1 MTITL
6 TDFQQGA
13 ATQLIAHIK
22 DAQENYA
29 FKGDLISA
37 IVLEAATGAGKTVIA
52 TSVIEQ
58 LMFGSDTTDPVPGT
72 TVLWVTNDP
81 SLNAQTAR
89 KMQDA
94 SKRINDIRLLGQG
107 AAFNQEIFEP
117 GVIYFLNTQAASASA
132 RITRKGDGQDWTIWQ
147 TIENTIDQLGAS
159 FLVIVDEAHY
169 GVTDKAGSTPTIIN
183 KILNGDPGMDSTT
196 APRKPVPV
204 FIGISATAERLNKA
218 LEQQNRRR
226 YNVSVPIEDVRRS
239 GLVKDR
245 ITLAPAAVAGE
256 VVADTTFIRLGVD
269 KTLEYERRWTE
280 YAASQGEPAVT
291 PAMVIQLPD
300 ERSEDDSFKT
310 LLRSVVDSVL
320 QQWPG
325 LIALQIVHTFGE
337 HAPIDLGGGR
347 AIRYMAPQDI
357 QDATEVR
364 VVLAKNA
371 ITTGWD
377 CPRAEVLV
385 SLRASVDYTPIAQLI
400 GRIVRQ
406 PMARRIALD
415 ETLNNVHAYLPR
427 FDRKSVMSVVDQFS
441 GGDAA
446 ASAAVVRLE
455 LVYQAPNAM
464 QPALQALSALPSYSV
479 PSQIS
484 SSETKRLHTLATYL
498 ENDGLL
504 PGAVA
509 NATGFLNG
517 VLDLEAAK
525 LSATGELDERRDAV
539 SNASVFEL
547 QVSLDGSVIDG
558 ERILAGT
565 RMDAKN
571 IDDVFRRASRA
582 LKDGTA
588 ESYWAYLVGKD
599 PDEDPIE
606 AKITVAAL
614 GLSSQVVGNV
624 EAAAASMNSDWLRSH
639 AKEISFEPESARA
652 RYVRL
657 QSEARDPQPV
667 PRIEVGGTVVD
678 AILQT
683 ASSDLSDEQLRA
695 TIAADT
701 ENRWP
706 RHIYQ
711 AAADGMYWKKPQDSD
726 GLERMVLESELANR
740 LMVAWYRNPVG
751 GDRALCIP
759 YQVKGS
765 RKWSRLFPDF
775 IFFHDTPDGLKPSIV
790 DPHGIHLT
798 DWIDKLGGY
807 LAYAEEHAVEFRG
820 IAPLTKVQGKALFL
834 PVHDDHVRAKIR
846 TAIQAGKSIEEIF
859 IAHGI
864 AY

>member
-1 MTITL
+1 MTIIL
-6 TDFQQGA
+6 TDFQQRA
-13 ATQLIAHIK
+13 AAQLVAHIK

-29 FKGDLISA
+29 FKQDLLA
-37 IVLEAATGAGKTVIA
+37 AVVLEAATGAGKTVIA

-58 LMFGSDTTDPVPGT
+58 LMFGSDSTEPVSGT
-72 TVLWVTNDP
+72 TILWVTNDP
-81 SLNAQTAR
+81 NLNAQTAR

-117 GVIYFLNTQAASASA
+117 GVIYFLNTQAASATA
-132 RITRKGDGQDWTIWQ
+132 RIARKGDGQDWTIWQ
-147 TIENTIDQLGAS
+147 TIENTIDQLGAR

-169 GVTDKAGSTPTIIN
+169 GVTDKAGGAPTIIN
-183 KILNGDPGMDSTT
+183 RILNGDPGSDLQSSV
-196 APRKPVPV
+196 RKPVPV
-204 FIGISATAERLNKA
+204 FVGISATAERLNKA

-226 YNVSVPIEDVRRS
+226 YNVTVPIEEVRSS

-245 ITLAPAAVAGE
+245 ITLAPAAMAGE

-269 KTLEYERRWTE
+269 KTLEYERRWAE
-280 YAASQGEPAVT
+280 YAASQDEPAVI

-320 QQWPG
+320 QQWPA

-337 HAPIDLGGGR
+337 HTPIDLGGGR

-385 SLRASVDYTPIAQLI
+385 SLRASTDFTPIAQLI

-427 FDRKSVMSVVDQFS
+427 FDRKTVMSVVSQFS
-441 GGDAA
+441 TGDTAT
-446 ASAAVVRLE
+446 SAEVIRLE
-455 LVYQAPNAM
+455 LPYRAPGHM
-464 QPALQALSALPSYSV
+464 QPALQVLASLPSYSV

-484 SSETKRLHTLATYL
+484 SPETKRLHTLATYL
-498 ENDGLL
+498 ENDALL
-504 PGAVA
+504 PGAVTKA
-509 NATGFLNG
+509 VAYLNG
-517 VLDLEAAK
+517 ILDIEAAK
-525 LSATGELDERRDAV
+525 LFATGELDKRREAV

-547 QVSLDGSVIDG
+547 QVSVDGSVIDG

-588 ESYWAYLVGKD
+588 ESYWAYLVNKD

-614 GLSSQVVGNV
+614 GLSPQLVENV
-624 EAAAASMNSDWLRSH
+624 EAAAASMNADWLKTH
-639 AKEISFEPESARA
+639 AKEISFQPESVRA
-652 RYVRL
+652 RYSRL
-657 QSEARDPQPV
+657 QSEARDPQLV

-678 AILQT
+678 AVTQNT
-683 ASSDLSDEQLRA
+683 DSDLTDEQVRA
-695 TIAADT
+695 DIAADT
-701 ENRWP
+701 VNRWAK
-706 RHIYQ
+706 HLYQ
-711 AAADGMYWKKPQDSD
+711 DPADGRYWKKPQDSD
-726 GLERMVLESELANR
+726 GLERRVLETELASNQ
-740 LMVAWYRNPVG
+740 LVAWYRNPVG
-751 GDRALCIP
+751 GERALCIP
-759 YQVKGS
+759 YRTRSTG
-765 RKWSRLFPDF
+765 KWARLFPDF
-775 IFFHDTPDGLKPSIV
+775 VFFHETPSGLKPSIL

-798 DWIDKLGGY
+798 DWIDKLTGY
-807 LAYAEEHAVEFRG
+807 LDYADKHASEFRG
-820 IAPLTKVQGKALFL
+820 IAPLTKLQGKEMFL
-834 PVHDDHVRAKIR
+834 PVHDAIVRAKIR
-846 TAIQAGKSIEEIF
+846 SAVEAGDSIEEIF
-859 IAHGI
+859 IAHGV